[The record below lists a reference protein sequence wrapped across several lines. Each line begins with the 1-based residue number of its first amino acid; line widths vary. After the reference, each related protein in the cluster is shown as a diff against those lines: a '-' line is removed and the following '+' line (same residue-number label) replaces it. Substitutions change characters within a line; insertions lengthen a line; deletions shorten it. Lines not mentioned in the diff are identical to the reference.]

1 MEQEF
6 ANYLEQITPKQKFL
20 KAFKAVILDVWDDQY
35 ETINQERKRLTVE
48 LDRIE
53 EEKKALIGMKKKELI
68 EDDDFKEEFAE
79 VKDRI
84 TDQHTKLAKVRL
96 ETFNI
101 DEAVDY
107 VFGFVG
113 TLPETWIDADFTQ
126 KQQLQSLIFQEKPV
140 YTYSGFETPVL
151 SPMFATK
158 KTHHIDESL
167 LVTPRRIELRFH
179 G

>member
-1 MEQEF
+1 MQ
-6 ANYLEQITPKQKFL
+6 NPL
-20 KAFKAVILDVWDDQY
+20 K
-35 ETINQERKRLTVE
+35 
-48 LDRIE
+48 
-53 EEKKALIGMKKKELI
+53 
-68 EDDDFKEEFAE
+68 
-79 VKDRI
+79 
-84 TDQHTKLAKVRL
+84 
-96 ETFNI
+96 NI

-126 KQQLQSLIFQEKPV
+126 KQQLQSLIFPEKPV

-158 KTHHIDESL
+158 KTHHIDESSLVSQKGLEWNTLKDVILRWKQVL
-167 LVTPRRIELRFH
+167 LSVESSI